1 MNINIHQTQSVYY
14 VFKGNKGRID
24 AYSRYIPP
32 LDIITA
38 TESQHPHEDQY
49 N

>member
-24 AYSRYIPP
+24 AYSRYI
-32 LDIITA
+32 TA
-38 TESQHPHEDQY
+38 TGSQHPHEDQY